1 MNKRMLTLALSTLA
15 LTAAPDVFAQSAS
28 GDGAGWFVNGGVG
41 RTSLK
46 SGPYDGSATG
56 YNIAAGYRWNVL
68 FPWLSLGLEAGYN
81 DLGNIQAKNLFN
93 GDAVVEDESQLHG
106 WTVGLNQRFALGDR
120 WYASMRGGLY
130 GWKGQGLRNDTVSD
144 RSDLD
149 KLSWYAGAGVGYNL
163 GGHFSIGANYD
174 HYNAKKFDVDL
185 STDMASVHA
194 EYRF

>member
-1 MNKRMLTLALSTLA
+1 MKNTMVALVLSVLA
-15 LTAAPDVFAQSAS
+15 LTAVSDVSAQTAPGNGS
-28 GDGAGWFVNGGVG
+28 GWFVNGGVG

-46 SGPYDGSATG
+46 SGPYDGSDTG
-56 YNIAAGYRWNVL
+56 YTVSAGYRWNML
-68 FPWLSLGLEAGYN
+68 FPWLSVGLEAGYN

-93 GDAVVEDESQLHG
+93 SGAVVEDESQLRG
-106 WTVGLNQRFALGDR
+106 WTVGVNQHFALGDK

-130 GWKGQGLRNDTVSD
+130 GWKGQGLSNDTVSD

-163 GGHFSIGANYD
+163 GEHFSVGVNYD

-185 STDMASVHA
+185 STDMASMNA

>member
-1 MNKRMLTLALSTLA
+1 MKNTMVALVLSVLA
-15 LTAAPDVFAQSAS
+15 LTAVSAVSAQTAPR
-28 GDGAGWFVNGGVG
+28 DGSGWFVNGGVG

-46 SGPYDGSATG
+46 SGPYDGSDTG
-56 YNIAAGYRWNVL
+56 YNVSAGYRWNVL
-68 FPWLSLGLEAGYN
+68 FPWLSIGLEAGYN

-93 GDAVVEDESQLHG
+93 SGAVVENESQLRG
-106 WTVGLNQRFALGDR
+106 WTVGVNQRFALGDT

-130 GWKGQGLRNDTVSD
+130 GWKGQGLSNDTVSD

-163 GGHFSIGANYD
+163 GEHFSVGVNYD

-185 STDMASVHA
+185 STDMASVNA